1 MPAHPSA
8 VIVPALLASLDGQ
21 RAPGRAF
28 IEAYGVAESDPEVTV
43 QGLGRPFVI
52 VDPGLALKKFPC
64 CYASHRAM
72 DGLLALRAKLSF
84 DAEAVDKVVCSRIN
98 KLPAMGSRNAPLL
111 HSFRLSVYLARPMS
125 TSTAFM
131 PA

>member
-1 MPAHPSA
+1 
-8 VIVPALLASLDGQ
+8 
-21 RAPGRAF
+21 
-28 IEAYGVAESDPEVTV
+28 
-43 QGLGRPFVI
+43 
-52 VDPGLALKKFPC
+52 
-64 CYASHRAM
+64 M

-98 KLPAMGSRNAPLL
+98 KLPAMGSHNAPLL
-111 HSFRLSVYLARPMS
+111 HSFRLPVYLARPMS